1 MSARD
6 ADRASLIEKAAQ
18 RLRQT
23 TPGSVGGRATDSGP
37 GFGSTPPRE
46 VPGDRTNDPVQQSV
60 EVPIDLP
67 RLRAQGYLTPD
78 TGTSALSEEF
88 RIIKRPLL
96 YNAFGQGAEVVPQG
110 NLILVTS
117 ALPGEGKT
125 FTAMNLAMSIAM
137 EMDKT
142 VLLVDADV
150 GRARIHDLLRLPRG
164 PGLIELLAGETP
176 SVADVLVRTNVPKLR
191 VIPVGRIHPYAAEL
205 LASENMRRLT
215 RDLETRYRDR
225 VVIFDAPPILAASD
239 PAVLSGLVGQVVFVV
254 NAGVTPQ
261 RAVLDALNVVD
272 QGKPV
277 GMVLNRARES
287 GGPNYYGYGTYG
299 DVPRDGAK
307 TA

>member
-1 MSARD
+1 MSATD

-23 TPGSVGGRATDSGP
+23 VPESGGGRAADRGP
-37 GFGSTPPRE
+37 GFDGAPPRT
-46 VPGDRTNDPVQQSV
+46 VPADRPTEPAQQSV

-67 RLRAQGYLTPD
+67 GLKAQGYLTPD

-96 YNAFGQGAEVVPQG
+96 DNAFGQGAEVVPHG

-117 ALPGEGKT
+117 AAPGEGKT

-142 VLLVDADV
+142 VLLIDADV
-150 GRARIHDLLRLPRG
+150 GRARIHDLLKVPRG

-191 VIPVGRIHPYAAEL
+191 VIPVGRFHPYAAEL
-205 LASENMRRLT
+205 LASENMRRLA
-215 RDLETRYRDR
+215 RDLERRYRDR

-254 NAGVTPQ
+254 NAGATPQ
-261 RAVLDALNVVD
+261 RAVLDALSVVD
-272 QGKPV
+272 RGKPV
-277 GMVLNRARES
+277 GMVLNRARKS
-287 GGPNYYGYGTYG
+287 GGSNYYGYGAYG

-307 TA
+307 TV